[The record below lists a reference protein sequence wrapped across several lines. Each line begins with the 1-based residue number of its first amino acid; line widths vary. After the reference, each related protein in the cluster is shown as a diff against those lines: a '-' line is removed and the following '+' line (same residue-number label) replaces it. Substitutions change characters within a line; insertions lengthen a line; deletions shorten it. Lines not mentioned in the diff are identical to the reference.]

1 MANTKSAVK
10 RMRQAEKRRL
20 RNRQVRS
27 QARTYIKRARVQIEA
42 GELDEAQKAVA
53 QAVQALDK
61 AVEKG
66 ILHKNNVARR
76 KSRLMQQLKQAMKG
90 AEA

>member
-1 MANTKSAVK
+1 LANTKSAVK